1 MKNFNLHIIN
11 QPNHNIMNKNELVNA
26 VAEKS
31 QLSKVN
37 AKKAVD
43 AFVEVITEALKGG
56 DKVALVG
63 FGTFAV
69 AERPERN
76 GINPATKAAIKIAAK
91 KVAKFKAGSELD
103 KAVN

>member
-1 MKNFNLHIIN
+1 
-11 QPNHNIMNKNELVNA
+11 MNKNELVNA

-43 AFVEVITEALKGG
+43 AFVEVITEALKAG
-56 DKVALVG
+56 DKVSLVG

>member
-1 MKNFNLHIIN
+1 
-11 QPNHNIMNKNELVNA
+11 MNKNELVNA

-31 QLSKVN
+31 QLSKAS

-43 AFVEVITEALKGG
+43 AVIATITEALKKG
-56 DKVALVG
+56 DKVALIG

-69 AERPERN
+69 AERGERN

-91 KVAKFKAGSELD
+91 KVAKFKAGKELD
-103 KAVN
+103 EAVN

>member
-1 MKNFNLHIIN
+1 MKNLNLHTIN
-11 QPNHNIMNKNELVNA
+11 QPNNYIMNKNELINA

-43 AFVEVITEALKGG
+43 AFVEVVTEALKGG

-69 AERPERN
+69 AERKERN
-76 GINPATKAAIKIAAK
+76 GINPANKTPIKIAAK
-91 KVAKFKAGSELD
+91 KVAKFKAGIELD